1 MNENPKLIVRWL
13 LVRLSL
19 LFGPPLSVHS
29 ASAGLVVVQPVV
41 ACACCGP
48 FCRARGRGCHSCHE
62 SINQSPTNRT
72 TAALDLSP
80 PKSDSMCGSGVAAW
94 FHQDA
99 KHARFQVPPPS
110 PIPLPASSS
119 GLRPGAGGGGDSVR
133 SLPLVVCTRSS
144 VCTRPVRGHPRRFIP
159 RWCLETATVL
169 ANRQSLCGVDRSM
182 DLNHPGR
189 RMCRRTEKIIP
200 PRQPPATQQ
209 RHAPRRGPGRGLP
222 AGSGGGGAMDARTAS
237 KLIATG

>member
-1 MNENPKLIVRWL
+1 MIAGASLYFSALPCPFILRL
-13 LVRLSL
+13 LVWWSSSPSSPVPAAAHAAVPEGGVANHATSQSIKAPPIERRRRSIYHPPNPIRCVVLEWRRGSTKTRNTRG
-19 LFGPPLSVHS
+19 FKGPP
-29 ASAGLVVVQPVV
+29 
-41 ACACCGP
+41 CA
-48 FCRARGRGCHSCHE
+48 
-62 SINQSPTNRT
+62 
-72 TAALDLSP
+72 
-80 PKSDSMCGSGVAAW
+80 
-94 FHQDA
+94 
-99 KHARFQVPPPS
+99 
-110 PIPLPASSS
+110 PIPLPASS
-119 GLRPGAGGGGDSVR
+119 GLLRPGAGGGGDSVR

-144 VCTRPVRGHPRRFIP
+144 VCTRPVRRHPRRFIP

-209 RHAPRRGPGRGLP
+209 RHAPRRGPGRGVP